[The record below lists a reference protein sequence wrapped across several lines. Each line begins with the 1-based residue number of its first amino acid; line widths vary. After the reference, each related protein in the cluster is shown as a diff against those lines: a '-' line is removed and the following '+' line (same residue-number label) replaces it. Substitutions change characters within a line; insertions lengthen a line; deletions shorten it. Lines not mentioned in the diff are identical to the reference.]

1 MTTAFAEPL
10 PPETASAARLLSLL
24 VEPFLLV
31 AVGLFWATVL
41 PIAAISCFAV
51 ALYDR
56 LVAFLES
63 RRLVPGLGRPARS
76 NPLLL
81 RRAPRVTPRTAEEPH
96 ARHAA

>member
-10 PPETASAARLLSLL
+10 PPETASAARILSLV